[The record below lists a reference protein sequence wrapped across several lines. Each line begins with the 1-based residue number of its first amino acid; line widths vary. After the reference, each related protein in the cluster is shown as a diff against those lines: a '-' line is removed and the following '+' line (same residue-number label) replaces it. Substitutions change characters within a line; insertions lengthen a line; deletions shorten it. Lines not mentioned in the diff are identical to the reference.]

1 MAKSKCFTLVNKLV
15 HHKIMSLNCILIN
28 SYHVYVVKMHK
39 TIFKRLHWYQ
49 LLQAE
54 LDHHLM
60 VNKDDD
66 DNFLIYTDIDDLDTH
81 LDQAFNGFRKQTAD
95 PLWMLRWPFVIFAS
109 LI

>member
-1 MAKSKCFTLVNKLV
+1 
-15 HHKIMSLNCILIN
+15 
-28 SYHVYVVKMHK
+28 
-39 TIFKRLHWYQ
+39 
-49 LLQAE
+49 
-54 LDHHLM
+54 M